1 MMLLMNFKESNQL
14 SLLIILKLKRNI
26 RLYTEESFLLLYFF
40 LNKYFQSPLDSV
52 LETCWIKKLRV
63 KHAFKTINL
72 AAVCLGRRWEEV
84 NKKKSYKNKFFVKSS
99 EKQIFYFD
107 LTRHLILRNLKPAL
121 QHTQGTLIS
130 KDVDSSRNNSRGSDY
145 NVQCFFKV

>member
-1 MMLLMNFKESNQL
+1 MNFKESNQL

-26 RLYTEESFLLLYFF
+26 RLYTEESFLLLYF
-40 LNKYFQSPLDSV
+40 LGSV